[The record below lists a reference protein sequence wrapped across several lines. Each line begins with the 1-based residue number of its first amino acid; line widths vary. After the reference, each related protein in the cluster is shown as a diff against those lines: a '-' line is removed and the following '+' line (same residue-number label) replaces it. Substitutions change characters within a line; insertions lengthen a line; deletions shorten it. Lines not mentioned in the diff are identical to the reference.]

1 MLMSWSDCETLMF
14 KKNTKGTHT
23 QSMFQSSML
32 QAPSPQRL
40 TGQSSQTSIFL
51 KYLLPSSRTCLQRHP
66 DACSSHL
73 LRVQGRVQSLWILCT
88 QSFSASTTKK
98 SRLSKNFLLGNSK
111 APLNNIHCLSFSNWQ
126 LQLYDPSASSSSK
139 LTHE

>member
-1 MLMSWSDCETLMF
+1 VKPSCLRKIPKGHTPKACF
-14 KKNTKGTHT
+14 KAACSRPHLLSGSLANQVEPRYSSNIFYHPLVLVFKGTPMHV
-23 QSMFQSSML
+23 
-32 QAPSPQRL
+32 AP
-40 TGQSSQTSIFL
+40 
-51 KYLLPSSRTCLQRHP
+51 TCLGFKEGFNHFGFYV
-66 DACSSHL
+66 H
-73 LRVQGRVQSLWILCT
+73 SLSLH
-88 QSFSASTTKK
+88 QQQKK